1 MCSNEYSIINC
12 YTHTLSHTF
21 EESKLDLHLLLKFG
35 KSENLQELCQN
46 GELYMGTLKSYRE
59 SDNSQV
65 CDKNEGAHK
74 VAYHPKGILSRLDS
88 ESGKNVEVGTLENI
102 VHREFNEAYEFTRV
116 FCMYYAITPVNNIDT
131 LSSIIDHELIEKF
144 EYDSVTV
151 IFDLKSFFERL
162 DNHFDKSYKRDAVN
176 YIDFRKINR
185 LLTPFD
191 KDLSFKHQNEFRI
204 CVPNISGDDALK
216 THIGSIADISFVVG
230 IEDIDKISVD
240 IDSQITFSKTL

>member
-1 MCSNEYSIINC
+1 
-12 YTHTLSHTF
+12 
-21 EESKLDLHLLLKFG
+21 LDLHLLLKFG

-74 VAYHPKGILSRLDS
+74 VAYHPKGILSRFDS
-88 ESGKNVEVGTLENI
+88 ESGKNVEVGTLKNVE
-102 VHREFNEAYEFTRV
+102 HREFNEAYDSIRV
-116 FCMYYAITPVNNIDT
+116 YCMYHAITSVNNIDN
-131 LSSIIDHELIEKF
+131 LSSIIDHKLIEKF

-151 IFDLKSFFERL
+151 IYDLKSFFERL
-162 DNHFDKSYKRDAVN
+162 DNHLDKSYRRDDVN
-176 YIDFRKINR
+176 YVDLRKTNR

-204 CVPNISGDDALK
+204 CVPNVSGYEALK

-230 IEDIDKISVD
+230 IKDIDNISVE
-240 IDSQITFSKTL
+240 IGSQITFRKCV